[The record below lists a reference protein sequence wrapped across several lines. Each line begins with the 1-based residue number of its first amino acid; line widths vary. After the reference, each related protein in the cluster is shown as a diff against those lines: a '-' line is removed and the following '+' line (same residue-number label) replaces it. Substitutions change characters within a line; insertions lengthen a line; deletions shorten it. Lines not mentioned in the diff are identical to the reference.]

1 MITFQVPGDPVP
13 QGSVRAFNNRIV
25 HVKPRQLNAW
35 RQKIEDAYPGSMFEG
50 PIAIRAVFSLAR
62 PKTVTR
68 PHPSVKPDIDKL
80 TRALL
85 DALTGQ
91 AYVDDSQVIWIDVR
105 KVYGPPGVDVSVI
118 PWQI

>member
-1 MITFQVPGDPVP
+1 VIVFRVDGEPVP

-25 HVKPRQLNAW
+25 HVKPRRLMAW
-35 RQKIEDAYPGSMFEG
+35 RQAIEDAYPGEMFDG
-50 PIAIRAVFSLAR
+50 PITVKAVFSLTR

-85 DALTGQ
+85 DALTGR
-91 AYVDDSQVIWIDVR
+91 AYVDDSQVVWIDVR
-105 KVYGPPGVDVSVI
+105 KVYGPPGVDVTVI
-118 PWQI
+118 PWPV